1 VRYRLSRI
9 VTNKLLVNPTL
20 VMLAKQRGN
29 IDCGELDFVLVGS
42 GTSDGWS
49 FLLAMLML
57 PWRR

>member
-1 VRYRLSRI
+1 LSRI

-42 GTSDGWS
+42 GISDGWS
-49 FLLAMLML
+49 FLLAMRML